1 MADEIRTLT
10 AELAADPGSLAFLRL
25 GEALRVRGQRDAA
38 QKVAITGLTRYPHLP
53 DAHDLFARILV
64 DAGDLERA
72 FDEWDMALRLD
83 PEHSG
88 AHKGLGF
95 LYYRAGDLAN
105 ALLHLQTAAA
115 ATPGDESLRA
125 AAGRVRADLSVAS
138 GRATPAGAAG
148 AREAEPP
155 DLQIA
160 DAGAESASPAA
171 LDVSA
176 GAEAPSTPKIFAG
189 LEGAENGLLLLDANG
204 MRLGGGLRT
213 PVGTDVA
220 DVVAAHLAGVSRE
233 AGRTVKLLNLG
244 EWQSLVVEAKDG
256 NLALVPPTDD
266 ALLLVARDGSVPM
279 GRLAFL
285 AERAAKAAR
294 AWLDTLR

>member
-1 MADEIRTLT
+1 LADEIRTLT

-83 PEHSG
+83 AEHPG

-95 LYYRAGDLAN
+95 LYYRAGDLAS

-115 ATPGDESLRA
+115 ATPGDESLQA
-125 AAGRVRADLSVAS
+125 AVGRVRADLSEAS
-138 GRATPAGAAG
+138 GSAVAAAASDLPAGVDDPTAA
-148 AREAEPP
+148 
-155 DLQIA
+155 
-160 DAGAESASPAA
+160 
-171 LDVSA
+171 DV
-176 GAEAPSTPKIFAG
+176 PSTPKIFAG

-213 PVGTDVA
+213 PGGTDVA
-220 DVVAAHLAGVSRE
+220 DVVAAHLSGVSRE

-244 EWQSLVVEAKDG
+244 EWQSLAVEAMDG
-256 NLALVPPTDD
+256 NLALIPASDD
-266 ALLLVARDGSVPM
+266 ALLLVARDRSVPM

>member
-83 PEHSG
+83 ADHPG

-95 LYYRAGDLAN
+95 LYYRAGDLTN

-115 ATPGDESLRA
+115 ATPGDESLEA
-125 AAGRVRADLSVAS
+125 AVGRVRADLSAAS
-138 GRATPAGAAG
+138 GPAAPAAESVSPAAGEDAAG
-148 AREAEPP
+148 AE
-155 DLQIA
+155 
-160 DAGAESASPAA
+160 
-171 LDVSA
+171 V
-176 GAEAPSTPKIFAG
+176 PSTPKIFAG

-213 PVGTDVA
+213 PAGTDVA
-220 DVVAAHLAGVSRE
+220 DVVAAHLSGVSRE

-244 EWQSLVVEAKDG
+244 EWQSLAVEAKGG
-256 NLALVPPTDD
+256 NLALIPASDD
-266 ALLLVARDGSVPM
+266 ALLLVVRDGSVPM